1 MKLWICVSIQSRT
14 TQQTLEDVKRAGTVA
29 DLIEIRM
36 DYRDEPLDF
45 VEIVEASKVPLIG
58 TNRRGD
64 QGGKAKE
71 PEQER
76 VQLLRE
82 AVRAGFTYIDLAS
95 TTEELERVV
104 ADLKRDGATVIA
116 SYHDFKTPLDTAQ
129 LEDKYTEL
137 KTSGCDVVKI
147 IGWADSIQD
156 NLPYIKFNNEHP
168 GNVSFGMGEKGVT
181 SRILATLSGAL
192 YTYASLEE
200 GKELAPGQIP
210 LSHLMEIYRRI
221 DQ

>member
-14 TQQTLEDVKRAGTVA
+14 TQQTVDDVKRAGTEA

-36 DYRDEPLDF
+36 DYRDEALDF
-45 VEIVEASKVPLIG
+45 AEIVETSRVPLIG
-58 TNRRGD
+58 TNRRTD

-82 AVRAGFTYIDLAS
+82 AVKAGFTYVDLAS
-95 TTEELERVV
+95 TTENLEKVV
-104 ADLKRDGATVIA
+104 ADLKKDSATVIV
-116 SYHDFKTPLDTAQ
+116 SYHDFKTPLDTAR
-129 LEDKYTEL
+129 LEDKYAEL
-137 KTSGCDVVKI
+137 ITTGCDMVKI
-147 IGWADSIQD
+147 IGWTDSVLD

-168 GNVSFGMGEKGVT
+168 GNVSFGMGEKGLT
-181 SRILATLSGAL
+181 SRILAPLSGAL
-192 YTYASLEE
+192 YTYASLDE
-200 GKELAPGQIP
+200 GKELGLGQVP
-210 LSHLMEIYRRI
+210 LSHLREIYRRI